1 MDPQFYKILHL
12 IGIMSLFTGLGAL
25 FLVGKDGQ
33 GKKPAVIFH
42 GVGLVLILVSGFG
55 LLAKASIPFNG
66 AVITKLIIWFAM
78 GAMVVVAK
86 KGLLKAPIGWVV
98 VVALGALSAYMAST
112 LPATPW

>member
-1 MDPQFYKILHL
+1 MDPQFYKLLHL

-25 FLVGKDGQ
+25 FLMGKNGQ
-33 GKKPAVIFH
+33 GKKQALMFH
-42 GVGLVLILVSGFG
+42 GIGLLLILVSGFG
-55 LLAKASIPFNG
+55 LLAKGGIPFNG
-66 AVITKLIIWFAM
+66 AIITKLLIWLAM

-86 KGLLKAPIGWVV
+86 KGLLKGPVGWIV